1 MLRIP
6 LMGFGTWKIDSHDV
20 LINALRI
27 GYRHFDLAE
36 SYANLSLMKSA
47 LTTALS
53 PVKDGGLG
61 IRREEIWLTIKV
73 NIKVDLL
80 CSICR
85 LLDEVGTSY
94 FDLVLYHRP
103 NGMFQSR
110 DILASYWKQITELP
124 TELERKVRVSNFYLN
139 HMNRLLDVCDEFD
152 YKYPFANE
160 IQLSPYVYHDE
171 DYLIHICSD
180 NGISIIAYSSLGYD
194 GAEKILGD
202 ASLTLFAQKIQI
214 TTAQQIS
221 TAQLILSWLISKNIC
236 VIPKSNSFQ
245 RQEENF
251 ASAYISVGSIASYLH
266 QIDNLSEDV
275 EKKYVFLGISAF
287 EAKKDAALLT
297 WP

>member
-6 LMGFGTWKIDSHDV
+6 LMGFGTWEIDSHDV

-36 SYANLSLMKSA
+36 SYANLNFMKSA

-61 IRREEIWLTIKV
+61 IRREEIWLTMKV

-124 TELERKVRVSNFYLN
+124 TELVRRVGVSNFYLY
-139 HMNRLLDVCDEFD
+139 HMDRLLDVCEEFK

-160 IQLSPYVYHDE
+160 IQISPYIYQHE
-171 DYLIHICSD
+171 DYLIHLCST

-202 ASLTLFAQKIQI
+202 ASLMLFAQKIQI
-214 TTAQQIS
+214 T

-251 ASAYISVGSIASYLH
+251 ASANISVGTIAPYLH
-266 QIDNLSEDV
+266 QIDNLSNDV
-275 EKKYVFLGISAF
+275 EKYVFLGISAF

>member
-61 IRREEIWLTIKV
+61 IRREEIWLTMKV
-73 NIKVDLL
+73 NIKADLL

-124 TELERKVRVSNFYLN
+124 TELVRKVGVSNFYHH

-180 NGISIIAYSSLGYD
+180 NGILIIAYSSLGYD
-194 GAEKILGD
+194 GAWRCIVNAVCAKNTNYHSATNFHSATHTILAD
-202 ASLTLFAQKIQI
+202 F
-214 TTAQQIS
+214 
-221 TAQLILSWLISKNIC
+221 
-236 VIPKSNSFQ
+236 
-245 RQEENF
+245 
-251 ASAYISVGSIASYLH
+251 
-266 QIDNLSEDV
+266 
-275 EKKYVFLGISAF
+275 KKYMRYT
-287 EAKKDAALLT
+287 KKQFFSKTGGKLRVC
-297 WP
+297 